1 MLINFYGLSNF
12 GLSCVLSRSVLVELD
27 HICKSVSL
35 RETACQENYSGKLKQ
50 TSTKA
55 ACLFSVGKVSK
66 REFSFFFWTRSRFWT
81 SEAAVIYILFT
92 VLENNV
98 VGHFSPFFFIL
109 KHWNTVFLFTP
120 QTVDLVCFSVSLLN
134 LIAGL
139 IHVLF
144 LARAVHW
151 NPPRAAGRMWVCYL
165 KPIRQTDGGNGA
177 DQKD

>member
-1 MLINFYGLSNF
+1 MLINFYALSNF

-66 REFSFFFWTRSRFWT
+66 REFSFFLWTRSRFWT

-98 VGHFSPFFFIL
+98 VGHFSPFFL
-109 KHWNTVFLFTP
+109 SSNTVKH
-120 QTVDLVCFSVSLLN
+120 CFSFHTTDCRFSLFQCLIVKSYSRSCTCIVSCTCC
-134 LIAGL
+134 A
-139 IHVLF
+139 
-144 LARAVHW
+144 
-151 NPPRAAGRMWVCYL
+151 L
-165 KPIRQTDGGNGA
+165 KPTTCCWA
-177 DQKD
+177 DVGLLLEAN